1 MARTKVFKS
10 GNSNAVRF
18 PASFAVEPGMVVEV
32 REEASRWIIEKVPEP
47 PKKIDISGFAGKA
60 PWLKPLPPELR
71 EFEERPSTIARRKAE
86 GDT

>member
-32 REEASRWIIEKVPEP
+32 REEASRWIIEKVPAEP
-47 PKKIDISGFAGKA
+47 RKIDISGFAGKA
-60 PWLKPLPPELR
+60 PGIQLAPR
-71 EFEERPSTIARRKAE
+71 EDFDERPSVIAARKSA
-86 GDT
+86 GKA

>member
-47 PKKIDISGFAGKA
+47 PRKIDISGFAGKA
-60 PWLKPLPPELR
+60 PGIQLAPR
-71 EFEERPSTIARRKAE
+71 QDFDERPSTIAARTSADKA
-86 GDT
+86 